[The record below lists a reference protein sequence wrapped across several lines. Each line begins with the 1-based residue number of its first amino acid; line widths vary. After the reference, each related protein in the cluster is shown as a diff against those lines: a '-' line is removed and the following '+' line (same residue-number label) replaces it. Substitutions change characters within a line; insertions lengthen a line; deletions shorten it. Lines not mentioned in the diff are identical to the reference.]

1 MVLGSGRVASVNPG
15 SALPQCSF
23 CVCGVAPGPRGR
35 HLSGLESMEGLLCV
49 GFWRALCSKTPRY
62 FRGLLRPVK
71 GLRLLPYLQAMK
83 LACAVS
89 WALAGDTRCPGS
101 EAEDRITPSSRSGQ
115 SISVCT
121 SSPGPGSY
129 RGPLRPVT
137 GASRGQLFRRAAW
150 SLRSADLLSW
160 AVSLLISALEGEKWE
175 GGTLCNM
182 LDCSQACPMLQGITV
197 SVFQGNRKMLQDP
210 LGLTGYRRQA
220 GLRFCHSAP
229 LLSSVSR
236 VCKIRSFL
244 CVCRVHEF

>member
-1 MVLGSGRVASVNPG
+1 MPSLG
-15 SALPQCSF
+15 
-23 CVCGVAPGPRGR
+23 
-35 HLSGLESMEGLLCV
+35 H
-49 GFWRALCSKTPRY
+49 WRETRDAQGQKQRTE
-62 FRGLLRPVK
+62 
-71 GLRLLPYLQAMK
+71 LLP
-83 LACAVS
+83 AVAAARAS
-89 WALAGDTRCPGS
+89 AFAPAHQVPVPAGGL
-101 EAEDRITPSSRSGQ
+101 
-115 SISVCT
+115 
-121 SSPGPGSY
+121 
-129 RGPLRPVT
+129 LRPVT
-137 GASRGQLFRRAAW
+137 GASRGQLFTRAAW

-160 AVSLLISALEGEKWE
+160 AVSLLISALEGGKQE

-182 LDCSQACPMLQGITV
+182 LDCSQACPMLQGVTV